1 MVGLTWV
8 GAAKTKTFA
17 ITLIKDNHMSIKNKK
32 NCSMGCKS
40 FTYVPICQNQ
50 KKIISKIICPNELR
64 KENKR

>member
-1 MVGLTWV
+1 MTKPKILTYSKQNMVGLTWV

-40 FTYVPICQNQ
+40 FTYVPICQN
-50 KKIISKIICPNELR
+50 
-64 KENKR
+64 

>member
-40 FTYVPICQNQ
+40 FTYVPICQN
-50 KKIISKIICPNELR
+50 
-64 KENKR
+64 